1 MAASVLDIRGLSYRY
16 PGADRDALHDLAFAV
31 EEGEIFG
38 FLGPNG
44 SGKSTTQKLLTGIL
58 HGYEG
63 RIEVFGR
70 DLQEQGSDYYN
81 SIGVSFEF
89 PNLYEKLTAE
99 ENLEFYRSVFR
110 RLHRACDRRAE
121 AARPS
126 CRRPSRRWAM
136 VEGHEDAFDPR
147 TIAR

>member
-1 MAASVLDIRGLSYRY
+1 M
-16 PGADRDALHDLAFAV
+16 
-31 EEGEIFG
+31 
-38 FLGPNG
+38 
-44 SGKSTTQKLLTGIL
+44 
-58 HGYEG
+58 
-63 RIEVFGR
+63 
-70 DLQEQGSDYYN
+70 QEQGSDYYN

-99 ENLEFYRSVFR
+99 ENLEFYGAFFEGSTGRATDVLK
-110 RLHRACDRRAE
+110 RLDL
-121 AARPS
+121 P